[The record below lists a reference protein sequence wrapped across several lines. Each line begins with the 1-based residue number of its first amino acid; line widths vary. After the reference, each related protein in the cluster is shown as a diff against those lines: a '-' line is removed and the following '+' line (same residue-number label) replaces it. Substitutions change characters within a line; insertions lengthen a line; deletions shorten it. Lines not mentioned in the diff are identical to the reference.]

1 LFHFDDSDFFSVHP
15 FKRIALLSFPQ
26 QSNNASRG
34 EMMKKIA
41 LSTLSLALLGA
52 AGAAHAQSSVT
63 LYGVID
69 TSLTYVHHTDGNK
82 NLWALGNASGGDL
95 SGTRWGLK
103 GQEDLGGG
111 LAAIFQLENGF
122 DPSNGRL
129 GQGNR
134 EFGRQAFVGLTSQT
148 YGTLTLGRQYDP
160 VVDLVQGITADN
172 YFGSAFATPGDVDN
186 YDNSS
191 RTDNAIKYL
200 SPTYAGFQFEA
211 MYALG
216 GVAGS
221 TGSGQTWSLAAA
233 YNNGPLGVA
242 AGYFRAN
249 NTNTVGTNG
258 FRSTWG
264 GTSGGTFDGPI
275 NLGYISAKSIGI
287 ARLAAQYTVGPFTMG
302 ASYSNAQY
310 KGDSLSTF
318 GSTEKYNVGQG
329 FLNYQAT
336 PALLLGLGYSY
347 TKSSGDT
354 SATYHQ
360 ASLGADYT
368 LSKRTDVYLVG
379 AYQHARGQTSD
390 GAGGKVAAQ
399 ASIGSYGYNGTSSQ
413 ELVAL
418 GLRHKF

>member
-1 LFHFDDSDFFSVHP
+1 
-15 FKRIALLSFPQ
+15 
-26 QSNNASRG
+26 
-34 EMMKKIA
+34 MMKKIA

-69 TSLTYVHHTDGNK
+69 TSLTYVHNANGNQS
-82 NLWALGNASGGDL
+82 LWALGNTSGGDL
-95 SGTRWGLK
+95 AATRWGLK

-122 DPSNGRL
+122 NPQDGTL
-129 GQGNR
+129 GQSNATTHR
-134 EFGRQAFVGLTSQT
+134 IFGRQAFVGLTSQT

-160 VVDLVQGITADN
+160 LVDMVQAITADN
-172 YFGSAFATPGDVDN
+172 YFGSPFATPGDVDN

-191 RTDNAIKYL
+191 RTNSAVKYV
-200 SPTYAGFQFEA
+200 TANYAGFQAEA
-211 MYALG
+211 MYAFG

-233 YNNGPLGVA
+233 YNNGPIALA
-242 AGYFRAN
+242 AGYFRAD
-249 NTNTVGTNG
+249 NTSGPRPNG
-258 FRSTWG
+258 WG
-264 GTSGGTFDGPI
+264 GTSDGTFDGNI
-275 NLGYISAKSIGI
+275 NLGYQTAKSIGI
-287 ARLAAQYTVGPFTMG
+287 ARVAGQYTVGPFTMG

-310 KGDSLSTF
+310 KADGFSTF
-318 GSTEKYNVGQG
+318 GSTEKYNSGSG
-329 FLNYQAT
+329 FFNYQAT
-336 PALLLGLGYSY
+336 AALLLGVGYTY
-347 TKSSGDT
+347 MKSSGDS

-360 ASLGADYT
+360 ASLGADYN

-379 AYQHARGQTSD
+379 AYQHASGNTTG
-390 GAGGKVAAQ
+390 GAPAQ
-399 ASIGSYGYNGTSSQ
+399 ASIGSYGYNGTNSQ

>member
-1 LFHFDDSDFFSVHP
+1 
-15 FKRIALLSFPQ
+15 
-26 QSNNASRG
+26 
-34 EMMKKIA
+34 MKNIA

-52 AGAAHAQSSVT
+52 AGAAQAQSSVT

-69 TSLTYVHHTDGNK
+69 TSLTYVHNASGNQ
-82 NLWALGNASGGDL
+82 NLWALGNSGGGDL

-122 DPSNGRL
+122 DPSNGSMS
-129 GQGNR
+129 QGNR
-134 EFGRQAFVGLTSQT
+134 LFGRQAFVGLTSQT
-148 YGTLTLGRQYDP
+148 YGTVTLGRQYDP
-160 VVDLVQGITADN
+160 VVDLVQAITADN
-172 YFGSAFATPGDVDN
+172 YFGSPFATPGDVDN

-191 RTDNAIKYL
+191 RTNNAIKYL
-200 SPTYAGFQFEA
+200 SPTYAGLQFEA
-211 MYALG
+211 MYAFG

-233 YNNGPLGVA
+233 YNNGPLGLA
-242 AGYFRAN
+242 AGYFRAD
-249 NTNTVGTNG
+249 NTNTLSATTGLRAGWDTAA
-258 FRSTWG
+258 
-264 GTSGGTFDGPI
+264 TSGGTFDSNI
-275 NLGYISAKSIGI
+275 NAFYGSAKSIGI

-310 KGDSLSTF
+310 KADGFSTF

-329 FLNYQAT
+329 FFNYQAT

-347 TKSSGDT
+347 TKASGDT

-379 AYQHARGQTSD
+379 AYQHARGQIRNAD
-390 GAGGKVAAQ
+390 GTIGSAQ

>member
-1 LFHFDDSDFFSVHP
+1 
-15 FKRIALLSFPQ
+15 
-26 QSNNASRG
+26 
-34 EMMKKIA
+34 MKKIA

-221 TGSGQTWSLAAA
+221 TGSGQTWSLA
-233 YNNGPLGVA
+233 
-242 AGYFRAN
+242 
-249 NTNTVGTNG
+249 
-258 FRSTWG
+258 
-264 GTSGGTFDGPI
+264 
-275 NLGYISAKSIGI
+275 
-287 ARLAAQYTVGPFTMG
+287 
-302 ASYSNAQY
+302 
-310 KGDSLSTF
+310 
-318 GSTEKYNVGQG
+318 
-329 FLNYQAT
+329 
-336 PALLLGLGYSY
+336 
-347 TKSSGDT
+347 
-354 SATYHQ
+354 
-360 ASLGADYT
+360 
-368 LSKRTDVYLVG
+368 
-379 AYQHARGQTSD
+379 
-390 GAGGKVAAQ
+390 
-399 ASIGSYGYNGTSSQ
+399 
-413 ELVAL
+413 
-418 GLRHKF
+418 